1 MRCKRKTPEFLIIF
15 NICSLTFSTNF
26 LSPAPKNSS
35 NTKISGLKLNKTDE
49 INLIIIP
56 EE

>member
-1 MRCKRKTPEFLIIF
+1 MQKKTPEFLIIF
-15 NICSLTFSTNF
+15 NICSLTSTNF

-35 NTKISGLKLNKTDE
+35 NTKISGLKRKTDE